1 MGEKFTKPTF
11 TIWQSGQLELIL
23 TLMERDKDLA
33 GEVPRPVAIILENR
47 ARLAEKLGIKE
58 VQHTPPAMD
67 HYPHLYPWDSASA
80 AIISSHF
87 GYIRQAETE
96 VFSIFDKQRENGMVP
111 NMQRVP
117 GLRTWDPELL
127 TFTKPRESAD
137 YSQPPIWAYAI
148 SSIYKT
154 KAQQSPTEANLFLKE
169 IMPPLK
175 ASYEYFM
182 YNRHVTAGNPLI
194 SNTMPQETGRDSDE
208 ALNGYAPK
216 LPSNGPDTPYL
227 VELINT
233 GTDYVGKLAL
243 GGLNRINGWNPQK
256 IKRYYALVDPMFN
269 SIYADNLRVV
279 GNLVNESEGLEGENK
294 FHREATWVEDRI
306 FSDLFVP
313 EANNGKGA
321 FLVQNKG
328 PKEEISI
335 SSLGP
340 LLLDNLPP
348 PMLQSILDLM
358 DDHFKSPYPLP
369 TISTKSHHYD
379 PEGRR
384 PHRVWNGEV
393 MMIANWLVCLGLRKQ
408 GAKAEQTGRADLAA
422 RCHDWYDSIL
432 SKSKE
437 VLDHGYYEGFSS
449 QTGRPRRAKTV
460 RGNFVWNGL
469 IETL

>member
-1 MGEKFTKPTF
+1 
-11 TIWQSGQLELIL
+11 
-23 TLMERDKDLA
+23 MERNKNLA
-33 GEVPRPVAIILENR
+33 DEVPRPVSVILENR
-47 ARLAEKLGIKE
+47 ARLAGKLGVKE
-58 VQHTPPAMD
+58 VHHTPPAMD

-80 AIISSHF
+80 AIILSHF

-96 VFSIFDKQRENGMVP
+96 VFSIFEKQRENGMVP

-148 SSIYKT
+148 SSVYET
-154 KAQQSPTEANLFLKE
+154 KKKQNPAEAKIFLQE
-169 IMPPLK
+169 ILPPLI

-182 YNRHVTAGNPLI
+182 YNRHITAGNPLI
-194 SNTMPQETGRDSDE
+194 ANTMPQETGRDSDE

-216 LPSNGPDTPYL
+216 LPSNGPSTPYL

-269 SIYADNLRVV
+269 SIYADNLRAV
-279 GNLVNESEGLEGENK
+279 GDLFNETRESDEENR
-294 FHREATWVEDRI
+294 FHREAAWVEAGI
-306 FSDLFVP
+306 LSDLFVP
-313 EANNGKGA
+313 EANGGKGA
-321 FLVQNKG
+321 FLVHNKN
-328 PKEEISI
+328 PKTEISI

-340 LLLDNLPP
+340 LLLDSLPP
-348 PMLQSILDLM
+348 PMLESVLNLM
-358 DDHFKSPYPLP
+358 DEHFESPYPLP
-369 TISTKSHHYD
+369 TVSTQSRHYD

-384 PHRVWNGEV
+384 PHRVWNGEI

-408 GAKAEQTGRADLAA
+408 GIKAAQTGREDLAG
-422 RCHDWYDSIL
+422 RCQAWYDSVL
-432 SKSKE
+432 SKSRE
-437 VLDHGYYEGFSS
+437 VLEQGYYEGFSS
-449 QTGRPRRAKTV
+449 QTGRPRRTKTV